1 MTLRM
6 EAMIP
11 TWLWRSWEMWLLSA
25 FYHRLVKVATFKN
38 LLFLNVQDP
47 DFGSVC
53 VSGEEGGKVLG
64 SLWAGIWVHVEFWWH
79 AELLKELLNRN
90 IWFKG
95 HFLVCVGSAG
105 ITAQFLSPEWGT
117 SPNLLCP
124 SVVPTR
130 REWRWEVEWSD
141 AGGLEIQQGV
151 QITARYPAEL
161 QLEWWEFLLSHW
173 ECGKGG
179 SYGNNQIYWIGL
191 V

>member
-25 FYHRLVKVATFKN
+25 FYHRLVKVAIFKN

-53 VSGEEGGKVLG
+53 VSGEEGRKGLG

-105 ITAQFLSPEWGT
+105 ITAQFAEAWVRHESKPPVSLCC
-117 SPNLLCP
+117 PNQERMKMRSWMKWC
-124 SVVPTR
+124 R
-130 REWRWEVEWSD
+130 RPGNTTGSANYCEIPCRAS
-141 AGGLEIQQGV
+141 AGMVRI
-151 QITARYPAEL
+151 PAL
-161 QLEWWEFLLSHW
+161 PLGMWKR
-173 ECGKGG
+173 GKL
-179 SYGNNQIYWIGL
+179 WK
-191 V
+191 